1 MNLQEK
7 GERGLGQSSPLS
19 SFYAIVP
26 IDILHGAVCS
36 FLMILITCAVDDAH
50 GIFSKG
56 GKKVLAVI
64 QPLHCCKYPDIS
76 ENSVNMLLASF
87 QGGIL
92 RNLPAGNFEKIPY

>member
-36 FLMILITCAVDDAH
+36 LLMILIPCAV
-50 GIFSKG
+50 GNTLSIFPKG
-56 GKKVLAVI
+56 SQKVLAVI
-64 QPLHCCKYPDIS
+64 QPFHRCEYPDMDTRTKVYVQP
-76 ENSVNMLLASF
+76 EEVEKF
-87 QGGIL
+87 QKIYQVWSIL
-92 RNLPAGNFEKIPY
+92 

>member
-36 FLMILITCAVDDAH
+36 LLMILIPCAVDGAD
-50 GIFSKG
+50 GIFSKVNSRAMSLVSSG
-56 GKKVLAVI
+56 KVLLKLVKALPCRSYRSVSRKLSNKLRL
-64 QPLHCCKYPDIS
+64 QPFSTI
-76 ENSVNMLLASF
+76 
-87 QGGIL
+87 
-92 RNLPAGNFEKIPY
+92 